1 MVSGMSQELPR
12 SGRTSRGH
20 RRWSLLIAAGVVGV
34 ALLPLTGPQA
44 QSATAKTTTKKKSA
58 TTVKK
63 SATTVKKSTAS
74 TTKKSSST
82 VVPEVTEPAATATTV
97 AASTKPPTSPP
108 VGPSGLVTWF
118 IPGTGKVL
126 DLGSGDVAKLAGG
139 ARVAIDVRGQQGLA
153 AAGTGSVVLDI
164 TAQTPT
170 QNGRVTLTPIAASY
184 AQPVVSAQAQ
194 FVAGATTINRIAV
207 PIGEE
212 AQIRVETSPGPQNL
226 SIAVVGWVVTSK
238 PGVVEARGYAMQPCR
253 VVDSSTGIGLT
264 GVLTPARPFDI
275 PAAAVGKIPA
285 ASAAQPPAMVL
296 VAVSLKDATAVTG
309 LNVLPT
315 GQQTPSLS
323 MTAVAGNN
331 PSGVFAIPVGA
342 DPRVA
347 FYVTSGA
354 ANLTVDLLGY
364 TDKDGNGFSA
374 GPC

>member
-1 MVSGMSQELPR
+1 MSQELPR
-12 SGRTSRGH
+12 SGRSPHGY
-20 RRWSLLIAAGVVGV
+20 RRWSLLVAVGVVGV

-44 QSATAKTTTKKKSA
+44 QSATAKTTKKKTA

-63 SATTVKKSTAS
+63 TATTVKKTS
-74 TTKKSSST
+74 TTVKKSSST
-82 VVPEVTEPAATATTV
+82 VVPDVTEPAAASTSTP
-97 AASTKPPTSPP
+97 ASTKPPTSPP

-126 DLGSGDVAKLAGG
+126 DLGSGDVTKLAAG

-170 QNGRVTLTPIAASY
+170 QNGRVTLTPLAASY

-212 AQIRVETSPGPQNL
+212 AQIRVETTPGPQNL
-226 SIAVVGWVVTSK
+226 TISVVGWVVTSK

-253 VVDSSTGIGLT
+253 VVDSSTGTGLT
-264 GVLTPARPFDI
+264 GLLTPQRPFDI
-275 PAAAVGKIPA
+275 PAAGVGKIPA

-296 VAVSLKDATAVTG
+296 VAVGLKDATAPTG

-315 GQQTPSLS
+315 GQQTPALSL
-323 MTAVAGNN
+323 TAVAGNN

-347 FYVTSGA
+347 FYVTSGS

>member
-1 MVSGMSQELPR
+1 MSQELPQ
-12 SGRTSRGH
+12 SGKTLRGY
-20 RRWSLLIAAGVVGV
+20 RRWSLLVAVGVTGV

-44 QSATAKTTTKKKSA
+44 QSATAKTTTKKKTA

-63 SATTVKKSTAS
+63 TATTVKKTATTVKKST
-74 TTKKSSST
+74 ST
-82 VVPEVTEPAATATTV
+82 VVPEVTEPAVTSAPSTV

-108 VGPSGLVTWF
+108 VGPGGLVTWF

-153 AAGTGSVVLDI
+153 AAGAGSVVLDI

-170 QNGRVTLTPIAASY
+170 QNGRVTLTPLAASY

-212 AQIRVETSPGPQNL
+212 AQIRVETTPGPQNL
-226 SIAVVGWVVTSK
+226 TISVVGWVVTSK
-238 PGVVEARGYAMQPCR
+238 PGVVEARGYALQPCR
-253 VVDSSTGIGLT
+253 VVDSSTGTGLT
-264 GVLTPARPFDI
+264 GLLTPQRPFDI
-275 PAAAVGKIPA
+275 PAAGVGKIPA
-285 ASAAQPPAMVL
+285 ASAAAPPAMVL
-296 VAVSLKDATAVTG
+296 VAVGLKDATAPTG

-315 GQQTPSLS
+315 GQQTPALSL
-323 MTAVAGNN
+323 TAVAGNN

-347 FYVTSGA
+347 FYVTSGS